1 MIKRH
6 TLAHNVK
13 QLPAYLILGIWSL
26 FSILVLF
33 WIVNASLKTNQ
44 QVFRTAFQLPN
55 EPQFVNYLNVWNNN
69 NFGLY
74 LRNSVIY
81 AVFSVALILL
91 ISTPASYVLSRA
103 RFRGRTLLTNLF
115 IAGIGIPTALIF
127 IPVYTILA
135 RLSLINTMPGLIIVY
150 ASLATPFTVFILT
163 GFFGSIPRELEEA
176 ALIDGCTEVGVFRRV
191 MLPLATPGIITAI
204 IFNTINIWNEYQ
216 LALVFLSDDQKKP
229 LGLALY
235 SLQNAMQYNFNWV
248 TLFAGV
254 CIIMIPTVVMF
265 VFLSERMV
273 EGITMGAVK

>member
-1 MIKRH
+1 MIRRH
-6 TLAHNVK
+6 TLQHVVR
-13 QLPAYLILGIWSL
+13 QLPAYIILVGWSL
-26 FSILVLF
+26 FSFLVLF

-44 QVFRTAFQLPN
+44 QVFRTAFQLPK
-55 EPQFVNYLNVWNNN
+55 EAQFINYLNVWNNN

-74 LRNSVIY
+74 LRNSIIY

-91 ISTPASYVLSRA
+91 VSTPASYVLSRA
-103 RFRGRTLLTNLF
+103 RFRGRALLTNIF

>member
-1 MIKRH
+1 MKREA
-6 TLAHNVK
+6 LGRILR
-13 QLPAYLILGIWSL
+13 QLPAYIILGGWSL
-26 FSILVLF
+26 FTIIVLF

-44 QVFRTAFQLPN
+44 QVFRTAFELPQ
-55 EPQFVNYLNVWNNN
+55 EPQFINYMNVWNNN

-74 LRNSVIY
+74 LRNSIIY
-81 AVFSVALILL
+81 TAFSVGLIL
-91 ISTPASYVLSRA
+91 IVSTPASYILSRA
-103 RFRGRTLLTNLF
+103 NFRGRGLLTNVF

-135 RLSLINTMPGLIIVY
+135 RLSLINTVPGLIIVY
-150 ASLATPFTVFILT
+150 TSLATPFTVFILT

-176 ALIDGCTEVGVFRRV
+176 ALIDGCTEVGVFRRI
-191 MLPLATPGIITAI
+191 MLPLATPGVVTAT
-204 IFNTINIWNEYQ
+204 IFNGINIWNEYQ

-254 CIIMIPTVVMF
+254 CIIMIPTIIMF
-265 VFLSERMV
+265 IFLSERMV